1 MPPSSRNKTPK
12 ARGHG
17 HGHRKSSTCV
27 VQRAAPMK
35 GGGISTPVAVSTQGT
50 TGGALGTASAMGT
63 ALTMSPLWTY
73 AIYVAMFVILGMIV
87 YMLWLLLARMER
99 GHKNM
104 EYDSV
109 HRPEEGGNAVNFVG
123 ATPSTPHIAGGPH
136 IAFGNLFGPLASI
149 STRTDPFNDP
159 YVPPLKVDTTYFPSD
174 SGDIRGLPVV
184 AGIAGSR
191 GYGPNSSPAGS
202 VPIPINVRTRGYE
215 PEFSQLGILVRDR
228 GSSEQDRD
236 SRNGNI
242 GRAKYQATFGA
253 RDDPNDTTHVNPRA
267 DSSSLY
273 DNQILPLMG
282 RRVLN
287 GRDKYQYYTLG
298 GAGGNAKLPIQVRGR
313 NAMDEN
319 GVDEIMNNDRTFVP
333 GYGHAYRA
341 DIYQNALYRYLP
353 SFL

>member
-1 MPPSSRNKTPK
+1 
-12 ARGHG
+12 
-17 HGHRKSSTCV
+17 
-27 VQRAAPMK
+27 MK
-35 GGGISTPVAVSTQGT
+35 GGSAVASATAFATGAAT
-50 TGGALGTASAMGT
+50 YAGGANTVLSDVSM
-63 ALTMSPLWTY
+63 TMSPLWTY
-73 AIYVAMFVILGMIV
+73 GIYVAMFVILGMIV

-99 GHKNM
+99 GHKNI

-109 HRPEEGGNAVNFVG
+109 HRPEEGGNAVNLVG
-123 ATPSTPHIAGGPH
+123 ATPSTPH

-191 GYGPNSSPAGS
+191 GYGQSAIPSFPA
-202 VPIPINVRTRGYE
+202 VPINVRTRGYE

-228 GSSEQDRD
+228 GSSEPDRD
-236 SRNGNI
+236 SQNGGAI
-242 GRAKYQATFGA
+242 GRAKYQATFGQGG
-253 RDDPNDTTHVNPRA
+253 DDSNDTRHVNPRA

>member
-1 MPPSSRNKTPK
+1 
-12 ARGHG
+12 
-17 HGHRKSSTCV
+17 
-27 VQRAAPMK
+27 MK

-50 TGGALGTASAMGT
+50 MGGALGTASAMGT
-63 ALTMSPLWTY
+63 ALAVSPLWTY
-73 AIYVAMFVILGMIV
+73 GIYVAMFVILGMIV

-99 GHKNM
+99 GHRS
-104 EYDSV
+104 EV
-109 HRPEEGGNAVNFVG
+109 HGHEEGGNAVNCVG
-123 ATPSTPHIAGGPH
+123 SKPPH

-191 GYGPNSSPAGS
+191 GYGQSAIPSFPA
-202 VPIPINVRTRGYE
+202 VPINVRTRGYE

-228 GSSEQDRD
+228 GSSEPDRD
-236 SRNGNI
+236 SQNGGAI

-253 RDDPNDTTHVNPRA
+253 RDDSNDSLQHVNPRA

>member
-1 MPPSSRNKTPK
+1 
-12 ARGHG
+12 
-17 HGHRKSSTCV
+17 
-27 VQRAAPMK
+27 
-35 GGGISTPVAVSTQGT
+35 
-50 TGGALGTASAMGT
+50 
-63 ALTMSPLWTY
+63 
-73 AIYVAMFVILGMIV
+73 MFVILGMIV

-99 GHKNM
+99 GHRL
-104 EYDSV
+104 EV
-109 HRPEEGGNAVNFVG
+109 HGPEEGGNAV
-123 ATPSTPHIAGGPH
+123 
-136 IAFGNLFGPLASI
+136 NLFGPLASI
-149 STRTDPFNDP
+149 STRTDPFNILRISESSYRNSLDDP

-191 GYGPNSSPAGS
+191 GYGPTSMPGTIPSVGPGS
-202 VPIPINVRTRGYE
+202 VPINVRTQGYE

-228 GSSEQDRD
+228 GSSEQDPD
-236 SRNGNI
+236 SRNGGAI

-253 RDDPNDTTHVNPRA
+253 RDDSNDTRHVNPRA